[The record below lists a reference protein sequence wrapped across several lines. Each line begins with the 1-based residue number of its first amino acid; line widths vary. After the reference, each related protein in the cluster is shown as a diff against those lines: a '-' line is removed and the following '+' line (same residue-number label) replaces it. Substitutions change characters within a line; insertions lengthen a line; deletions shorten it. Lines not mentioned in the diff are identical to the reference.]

1 MSNAANQ
8 REAGQPRAQVIRPYI
23 ARLAVAVLACI
34 GIAVSVQQLLATQ
47 QGVATRT
54 ASVGQTPV
62 TIHAPLDDSPAP
74 VVVVAH
80 GFSGSRPLMKPF
92 STTLAR
98 NGYVAVSYDA
108 LGHGLNPVPLSG
120 DVTREDGA
128 TQKLLEELGRVID
141 FAAGLPEA
149 SDGLALLGHSMA
161 ADIVVRG
168 AMQHEAV
175 DATVAV
181 SMFSPAPT
189 ESAPRNLLIIVGD
202 WEGSLKEEAR
212 RVLRQAAGEDAVA
225 GQTYD
230 DLGPAGARRIAFA
243 PNVEHIGVLYSP
255 DAMREAT
262 DWLDRVF
269 GHQGTG
275 YADARGP
282 WVLLLIFSTV
292 ALGWPLTRLLPLLAE
307 APQGAG
313 LHGRRFWA
321 VALAPMLL
329 TPLVLVPL
337 DLRFLPVAVGDYL
350 ATHFALYGVLT
361 AAALRWVGGP
371 GIWRGLR
378 PPRAALWAAAAVA
391 AYGILAIGGVVDWQ
405 VSSFWPTLQRLGLL
419 VALLPG
425 TLIYFAADEWLT
437 RGPGAPRGAYAL
449 TKLCFLAS
457 LAIAIALDLPRLFF
471 LIIMAPA
478 MLLFFTV
485 FGLVSGWCRTETNHP
500 AVGALANA
508 AIFALAIAVT
518 FPMLAG

>member
-1 MSNAANQ
+1 VSNAVD
-8 REAGQPRAQVIRPYI
+8 PPVTDRARTAIRPFL
-23 ARLAVAVLACI
+23 ARLAVAVLACT
-34 GIAVSVQQLLATQ
+34 GIAISVQHLLDTRE
-47 QGVATRT
+47 GVTTRD
-54 ASVGQTPV
+54 ARVGRTPV
-62 TIHAPLDDSPAP
+62 TIHAPEEGTPAP

-92 STTLAR
+92 ATTLAR

-128 TQKLLEELGRVID
+128 THKLLEELGRVIA
-141 FAAGLPEA
+141 FAAALPEA
-149 SDGLALLGHSMA
+149 GEGMALLGHSMA

-168 AMQHEAV
+168 ALEHDAV

-189 ESAPRNLLIIVGD
+189 AEAPRNLLVVVGD
-202 WEGSLKEEAR
+202 WEGALKDEAR
-212 RVLRQAAGEDAVA
+212 RVLRLAAGEEAFA

-230 DLGPAGARRIAFA
+230 NLGPAGARRIAFA

-255 DAMREAT
+255 ASMREAT
-262 DWLDRVF
+262 TWLNRVF
-269 GHQGTG
+269 GRESSG

-292 ALGWPLTRLLPLLAE
+292 ALGWPLARLLPLLADR
-307 APQGAG
+307 PQGAG
-313 LHGRRFWA
+313 LHWRRFWA
-321 VALAPMLL
+321 VALGPMLL
-329 TPLVLVPL
+329 TPVILVPL

-361 AAALRWVGGP
+361 AVALRWTGGSA
-371 GIWRGLR
+371 IWRGLK

-391 AYGILAIGGVVDWQ
+391 AYGILGIGGVVDWQ

-419 VALLPG
+419 LALLPG
-425 TLIYFAADEWLT
+425 TVIYFAADEWLT
-437 RGPGAPRGAYAL
+437 RGPGAPRGAYAI
-449 TKLCFLAS
+449 TKLCFLTS
-457 LAIAIALDLPRLFF
+457 LGIAIALDLPRLFF

-478 MLLFFTV
+478 MLLFFIV
-485 FGLVSGWCRTETNHP
+485 FGLLSGWCRTETNHP
-500 AVGALANA
+500 AVGALSNA
-508 AIFALAIAVT
+508 LIFALAIAVT